1 MTISP
6 QLTRASRI
14 MAWLSVLGAVLG
26 PVVLVAC
33 FLFPDGTRAMDI
45 HLGHFGDYLTASV
58 PLADRLYA
66 LVFAL
71 IPTLIVS
78 WGLFALAGLFHC
90 FVAGHV
96 FTAQSLRALS
106 HVTMALFWNVLA
118 AFICEA
124 PITYFL
130 TRHLGKGHGQ
140 ISLTLGSDDVQVLFV
155 AGVAYVIARV
165 MAEARRIAEENEG
178 FV

>member
-6 QLTRASRI
+6 QLRRASYV
-14 MAWLSVLGAVLG
+14 MAWLSTVGAVLG
-26 PVVLVAC
+26 PALLVAC
-33 FLFPDGTRAMDI
+33 FAFPDGTRAMDI
-45 HLGHFGDYLTASV
+45 HLGHYGGYLTAAV
-58 PLADRLYA
+58 PLGDRLFA

-71 IPTLIVS
+71 IPTLIAS
-78 WGLFALAGLFHC
+78 WGLIALAGLFRC
-90 FVAGHV
+90 FVAGQV
-96 FTAQSLRALS
+96 FTVQSLRALS
-106 HVTMALFWNVLA
+106 HVTMALFWNVIA
-118 AFICEA
+118 AFVAEA

-130 TRHLGKGHGQ
+130 TNHLGHGHRE

-165 MAEARRIAEENEG
+165 MAEARRLAEENEG